1 MIVSVILTII
11 AAVLKAKMDHAQF
24 TDIDSWRNKWKNGD
38 PKQGEKFPFSSTIFV
53 MFTDRWH
60 LTQSFFLT
68 AIFCLVTTYQVQYSP
83 IIDFVILRVIFGAT
97 FETFYRYL
105 KQL

>member
-24 TDIDSWRNKWKNGD
+24 HDIDSWRNKWKNGD
-38 PKQGEKFPFSSTIFV
+38 PKQGEKFSFSSTIFV
-53 MFTDRWH
+53 LCTDRWH
-60 LTQSFFLT
+60 LVQSLFLT
-68 AIFCLVTTYQVQYSP
+68 AIFALVVTYQVYYTP
-83 IIDFVILRVIFGAT
+83 IIDFIILRAIFGAT
-97 FETFYRYL
+97 FEIFYRYL